1 MPQDINFINLM
12 VIILNICS
20 IIQAMAY
27 LIQFSY
33 LATIWWLNAL
43 CTHIWNTFR
52 SVTQGTRDT
61 GYLRYGWNH
70 PSFKWYAFWSYIMPL
85 FITILTFCM
94 ENFFNHYEG
103 TIHILHKHLYSTK
116 LNLII
121 KFLNKNWSFFPKQ
134 KKFFQHY
141 ILKNFHVIVG
151 NFLVM

>member
-12 VIILNICS
+12 VIILNIFS

-103 TIHILHKHLYSTK
+103 TIHIFRKHLYSTK
-116 LNLII
+116 LNLTI
-121 KFLNKNWSFFPKQ
+121 KFLN
-134 KKFFQHY
+134 
-141 ILKNFHVIVG
+141 
-151 NFLVM
+151 